1 MLDNQQVAE
10 NIEKARIRIAEY
22 CKRCNRTEKPLLLA
36 ATKTVP
42 EEQINFVI
50 RECGITDIGEN
61 RVQELLEKYDSLDK
75 SVRLH
80 FIGRLQRNKVK
91 YIIDKVCMIQS
102 ADSLPLIEEI
112 EKQAAKRELTMDIL
126 LEVNTGREPQKG
138 GFFPEELETVLP
150 VIADFPHVRVKG
162 LMAVSPV
169 CTNKQDIYKY
179 FEESSQKFIDI
190 SGKRLHNI
198 AMSIL
203 SMGMSDSLE
212 PAVLSGSTMVRLG
225 SALFGKRS
233 YPENN
238 PAKQNPEQEKNK
250 TI

>member
-1 MLDNQQVAE
+1 MSIKE
-10 NIEKARIRIAEY
+10 NIAHINSLKEEAA
-22 CKRCNRTEKPLLLA
+22 KRSGRSGDDVLLVA
-36 ATKTVP
+36 VTKLHDVD
-42 EEQINFVI
+42 EINEAI
-50 RECGITDIGEN
+50 DCGITDIGEN
-61 RVQELLEKYDSLDK
+61 KVQEIMNKYDGVK
-75 SVRLH
+75 PVRWHL
-80 FIGRLQRNKVK
+80 IGHLQTNKVK

>member
-1 MLDNQQVAE
+1 MNLEKLNEIRSELPPHVTLVAVSKTRT
-10 NIEKARIRIAEY
+10 KAEVDEAY
-22 CKRCNRTEKPLLLA
+22 A
-36 ATKTVP
+36 AGCTV
-42 EEQINFVI
+42 F
-50 RECGITDIGEN
+50 GEN
-61 RVQELLEKYDSLDK
+61 KVQEIAAKYDE
-75 SVRLH
+75 RYH
-80 FIGRLQRNKVK
+80 WHMIGHLQRNKVK
-91 YIIDKVCMIQS
+91 QV
-102 ADSLPLIEEI
+102 LPLVDMIESLDNLPLAKEI

>member
-1 MLDNQQVAE
+1 
-10 NIEKARIRIAEY
+10 
-22 CKRCNRTEKPLLLA
+22 
-36 ATKTVP
+36 
-42 EEQINFVI
+42 
-50 RECGITDIGEN
+50 
-61 RVQELLEKYDSLDK
+61 
-75 SVRLH
+75 
-80 FIGRLQRNKVK
+80 
-91 YIIDKVCMIQS
+91 MIQS

-126 LEVNTGREPQKG
+126 LEVNSGREPQKG

-162 LMAVSPV
+162 LMTVSPV

-238 PAKQNPEQEKNK
+238 PAKQNPEPEKNK

>member
-1 MLDNQQVAE
+1 
-10 NIEKARIRIAEY
+10 
-22 CKRCNRTEKPLLLA
+22 
-36 ATKTVP
+36 
-42 EEQINFVI
+42 
-50 RECGITDIGEN
+50 
-61 RVQELLEKYDSLDK
+61 
-75 SVRLH
+75 
-80 FIGRLQRNKVK
+80 
-91 YIIDKVCMIQS
+91 
-102 ADSLPLIEEI
+102 
-112 EKQAAKRELTMDIL
+112 
-126 LEVNTGREPQKG
+126 
-138 GFFPEELETVLP
+138 
-150 VIADFPHVRVKG
+150 
-162 LMAVSPV
+162 MAVSPV

-190 SGKRLHNI
+190 SGKRLRNI

>member
-1 MLDNQQVAE
+1 MFATLRVVSFSSLWSKNPRK
-10 NIEKARIRIAEY
+10 NI
-22 CKRCNRTEKPLLLA
+22 
-36 ATKTVP
+36 
-42 EEQINFVI
+42 
-50 RECGITDIGEN
+50 
-61 RVQELLEKYDSLDK
+61 SL
-75 SVRLH
+75 
-80 FIGRLQRNKVK
+80 
-91 YIIDKVCMIQS
+91 
-102 ADSLPLIEEI
+102 
-112 EKQAAKRELTMDIL
+112 KQAAKRELTMDIL